1 MPQEHGGSWAAP
13 TSCFPTITNVRL
25 YHVLIDGGAALNL
38 INLVAFQ
45 KLQITM
51 SKLTPSCSFL
61 GVGPGSIILCSS
73 ISLPVTFGMPEN
85 YHTESVIF
93 DVAEVS
99 LPFNA
104 ILGRLVLYQCT
115 TVTQYGYLV
124 LNMSSP
130 NGIIKIHGDRST
142 SAIVLEKLQALA
154 AVQEVTTGMARH

>member
-1 MPQEHGGSWAAP
+1 
-13 TSCFPTITNVRL
+13 
-25 YHVLIDGGAALNL
+25 
-38 INLVAFQ
+38 
-45 KLQITM
+45 
-51 SKLTPSCSFL
+51 
-61 GVGPGSIILCSS
+61 
-73 ISLPVTFGMPEN
+73 MPEN

-104 ILGRLVLYQCT
+104 ILGRPVLYRCT
-115 TVTQYGYLV
+115 AVAQYGYLV